1 MGSVDRDDLSE
12 AIRSPLEIVIPITQ
26 AMVDDRSTEDALTGK
41 MTLYRPQTP
50 CNARIKLA

>member
-1 MGSVDRDDLSE
+1 MGSVDRNDQR

>member
-1 MGSVDRDDLSE
+1 MGSVDRNDQR

-41 MTLYRPQTP
+41 MTLYLPQTP